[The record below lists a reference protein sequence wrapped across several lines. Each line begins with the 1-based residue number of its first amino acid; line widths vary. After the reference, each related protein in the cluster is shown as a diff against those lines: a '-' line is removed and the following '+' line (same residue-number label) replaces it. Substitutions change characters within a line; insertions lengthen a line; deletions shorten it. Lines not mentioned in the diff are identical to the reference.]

1 MTANKA
7 MKGSKGFV
15 HSMFVDKQP
24 VQMRLSS
31 EARALLDQ
39 ACKKYGMS
47 RTEVIEKLIRGEV
60 EVTPRQKVLLAD
72 VLEKDAQLAEL
83 HKSNAQVRDLMR
95 RLWKYAEPQ

>member
-7 MKGSKGFV
+7 VKGEKGFAN
-15 HSMFVDKQP
+15 SMFVDKQP

-39 ACKKYGMS
+39 TCKKYGMS
-47 RTEVIEKLIRGEV
+47 RTEVVEKLIRGEV
-60 EVTPRQKVLLAD
+60 DVTPRQKVLLAD
-72 VLEKDAQLAEL
+72 VLAQDTQLAEL

-95 RLWKYAEPQ
+95 KLWKYAE

>member
-7 MKGSKGFV
+7 VKGEKGFAN
-15 HSMFVDKQP
+15 SMFVDKQP

-31 EARALLDQ
+31 EARAMLDSTG
-39 ACKKYGMS
+39 KKYGMS
-47 RTEVIEKLIRGEV
+47 RTEVVEKLIRGEI
-60 EVTPRQKVLLAD
+60 EVTPRPRLLLAD

-95 RLWKYAEPQ
+95 RLWKYAE